1 VLADKRGM
9 PDVPRP
15 EFSDHGPIPLNPS
28 GAPPV
33 GGTGGASPKILSKAQ
48 LLATRRRLRGDGLT
62 LVQCHG
68 CFDIV
73 HPGHI
78 RHLRQAKSSGD
89 TLLVSITG
97 DAEMRKG
104 VGRPLIPEELRAE
117 NLAALDFVDFVYIER
132 RATAL
137 DLLDEVQPDVFVKG
151 QEYEFNNDPRFKAER
166 ESVERHGGRVVFSS
180 GDVVFSSTALVGA
193 LAQSADPYHARLVQL
208 LADERL
214 RPDGLGELVG
224 SFRGKRVVV
233 VGEPILDT
241 YVACDR
247 PGVAGESPV
256 MTLRPLDRT
265 TFDGGAAIIARHL
278 AAMGARP
285 VLVCALPDSA
295 ETDGLRRRLLCEG
308 VEMRRVRAD
317 WAIPEKQR
325 FLVGTQ
331 KVMKL
336 DLVERLTLDATQ
348 QEELV
353 ALASKV
359 AGEAGGADGAII
371 ADFGLG
377 LFTPAMLARL
387 CRELRRTCRVV
398 TGDVSGR
405 RSNLRA
411 LRGLDLVTP
420 SESEAREALGLF
432 DDGLPTLAWRVLRE
446 LAAKNVILTMGAEG
460 AVAFDRIA
468 GDGPEREEATGEGG
482 ELRARVRSEHVPAL
496 CGYAVDPLGCGDSL
510 LAAATLTLASGGSL
524 VQAAFLGSVA
534 AATQAQR
541 LGNTVISA
549 ADVRQGVH
557 RVHSAHLTL
566 VAPDAVRTRPSYPHT
581 ARPQQA
587 SA

>member
-1 VLADKRGM
+1 MADA
-9 PDVPRP
+9 PRTP
-15 EFSDHGPIPLNPS
+15 HQEFSDHGPIPLPRRRVDDK
-28 GAPPV
+28 PPV
-33 GGTGGASPKILSKAQ
+33 GSGAGSSPKILSKAQ
-48 LLATRRRLRGDGLT
+48 LLAVRKQLRVDGLT
-62 LVQCHG
+62 IVQCHG

-117 NLAALDFVDFVYIER
+117 NLAALDFVDFVFIER
-132 RATAL
+132 RATAAE
-137 DLLDEVQPDVFVKG
+137 LLGEVQPDVFVKG
-151 QEYEFNNDPRFKAER
+151 REYEFNNDPRFRAER
-166 ESVERHGGRVVFSS
+166 EAVERHGGRVVFSS

-193 LAQSADPYHARLVQL
+193 LSQSADPYHARLAQL
-208 LADERL
+208 LSDGRL
-214 RPDGLGELVG
+214 AGDALAELVG

-256 MTLRPLDRT
+256 MTLRPVDRT

-285 VLVCALPDSA
+285 TLVCALPDSA
-295 ETDGLRRRLLCEG
+295 ETDGMRRRLLSEG
-308 VEMRRVRAD
+308 VEMRRVCAD

-353 ALASKV
+353 EV
-359 AGEAGGADGAII
+359 ATDAAAAHGGADAAII

-377 LFTPAMLARL
+377 MFTPGVLAPL
-387 CRELRRTCRVV
+387 CRELRHKARIV

-405 RSNLRA
+405 RSNLRSFH
-411 LRGLDLVTP
+411 GLDLVTP
-420 SESEAREALGLF
+420 SESEARESLGVF
-432 DDGLPTLAWRVLRE
+432 DEGLPTLAWRVLKD
-446 LAAKNVILTMGAEG
+446 LGAKSVILTMGAEG
-460 AVAFDRIA
+460 AVAFDRI
-468 GDGPEREEATGEGG
+468 DGERSREEEAVGAGG

-510 LAAATLTLASGGSL
+510 LAAATLALASGGQL
-524 VQAAFLGSVA
+524 VQAAFLGSIA

-541 LGNTVISA
+541 LGNTVISS
-549 ADVRQGVH
+549 ADLRQGVH

-566 VAPDAVRTRPSYPHT
+566 VAPDAVRTRASYPHSHQAT
-581 ARPQQA
+581 A
-587 SA
+587 

>member
-1 VLADKRGM
+1 M
-9 PDVPRP
+9 PDAPRH
-15 EFSDHGPIPLNPS
+15 EFSDPRTQETAPGGYPKDAGS
-28 GAPPV
+28 G
-33 GGTGGASPKILSKAQ
+33 GFESSSPKILSKSQ
-48 LLATRRRLRGDGLT
+48 LLAARRRLRADGLT

-89 TLLVSITG
+89 VLLVSITG

-117 NLAALDFVDFVYIER
+117 NLAALDFVDYVFVER
-132 RATAL
+132 RATAAE
-137 DLLDEVQPDVFVKG
+137 LLDEVQPDVFVKG
-151 QEYEFNNDPRFKAER
+151 REYEFNNDPRFQAER
-166 ESVERHGGRVVFSS
+166 TAVERHGGRVVFSS
-180 GDVVFSSTALVGA
+180 GDVVFSSTALVSA
-193 LAQSADPYHARLVQL
+193 LSQSADPYHARLAQL

-214 RPDGLGELVG
+214 RADVLADLVG
-224 SFRGKRVVV
+224 SFRAKRVVV

-265 TFDGGAAIIARHL
+265 TFDGGAAIIARHI
-278 AAMGARP
+278 AAMGGRP
-285 VLVCALPDSA
+285 VLVTALPDSA
-295 ETDGLRRRLLCEG
+295 ETDGLRRRLLSEG
-308 VEMRRVRAD
+308 VELRRVSAD

-353 ALASKV
+353 NAAARA
-359 AGEAGGADGAII
+359 AGEAGGVDAAII

-377 LFTPAMLARL
+377 LFTPAVLTRL
-387 CRELRRTCRVV
+387 SRELRRTARIV

-411 LRGLDLVTP
+411 FRGLDLVTP
-420 SESEAREALGLF
+420 SESEAREALGAY
-432 DDGLPTLAWRVLRE
+432 DEGLPTVAWKVLRE
-446 LAAKNVILTMGAEG
+446 LGARNVILTMGPEG
-460 AVAFDRIA
+460 AVAFDRL
-468 GDGPEREEATGEGG
+468 DPTDTHEDELTGEQG
-482 ELRARVRSEHVPAL
+482 ELLARVRSEHVPAL
-496 CGYAVDPLGCGDSL
+496 CGHAVDPLGCGDSL
-510 LAAATLTLASGGSL
+510 LAAATLALASGGSI

-541 LGNTVISA
+541 LGNSVISS
-549 ADVRQGVH
+549 ADLRQGVH
-557 RVHSAHLTL
+557 RVHGAHLTL
-566 VAPDAVRTRPSYPHT
+566 VPPDAVRTRPAFNQVTHHQ
-581 ARPQQA
+581 QQA

>member
-1 VLADKRGM
+1 M
-9 PDVPRP
+9 RP
-15 EFSDHGPIPLNPS
+15 AMHRRTTDT
-28 GAPPV
+28 PPV
-33 GGTGGASPKILSKAQ
+33 GDASGASPKILSKAQ
-48 LLATRRRLRGDGLT
+48 LLKVRQGLRGDGLT
-62 LVQCHG
+62 LVHCHG

-97 DAEMRKG
+97 DDQMRKG

-117 NLAALDFVDFVYIER
+117 NLAALDFVDFVFVER
-132 RATAL
+132 RATAAE
-137 DLLDEVQPDVFVKG
+137 LLDEVQPDVFVKG
-151 QEYEFNNDPRFKAER
+151 REYEFNNDPRFGAER
-166 ESVERHGGRVVFSS
+166 ETVERHGGRVVFSS
-180 GDVVFSSTALVGA
+180 GDVVFSSTALVSA
-193 LAQSADPYHARLVQL
+193 LSQSADPYHARLSQL
-208 LADERL
+208 LGDDRL
-214 RPDGLGELVG
+214 RADGLSELIG

-233 VGEPILDT
+233 IGEPILDT

-256 MTLRPLDRT
+256 MTLRPVDRT
-265 TFDGGAAIIARHL
+265 TFDGGGAIIARHL

-285 VLVCALPDSA
+285 TLVCALPDSA
-295 ETDGLRRRLLCEG
+295 ETDGLRRRLLTEG
-308 VEMRRVRAD
+308 VDLRCIRAN

-348 QEELV
+348 QEEFVELAVQV
-353 ALASKV
+353 AS
-359 AGEAGGADGAII
+359 ETGGADAAII

-377 LFTPAMLARL
+377 LFTHGVLTRL
-387 CRELRRTCRVV
+387 CRELRRSCQII

-411 LRGLDLVTP
+411 FRGLDLVTP
-420 SESEAREALGLF
+420 SESEARESLGIH

-446 LAAKNVILTMGAEG
+446 LSAKNVILTMGPEG
-460 AVAFDRIA
+460 AVAFDRIDA
-468 GDGPEREEATGEGG
+468 DSSHDDESTDDSG
-482 ELRARVRSEHVPAL
+482 ELRTRVRSEHVPAL

-510 LAAATLTLASGGSL
+510 LATATLALAGGGSL

-549 ADVRQGVH
+549 ADLRQGVH

-566 VAPDAVRTRPSYPHT
+566 VAPDAVRTRPQYPHY
-581 ARPQQA
+581 PQQA